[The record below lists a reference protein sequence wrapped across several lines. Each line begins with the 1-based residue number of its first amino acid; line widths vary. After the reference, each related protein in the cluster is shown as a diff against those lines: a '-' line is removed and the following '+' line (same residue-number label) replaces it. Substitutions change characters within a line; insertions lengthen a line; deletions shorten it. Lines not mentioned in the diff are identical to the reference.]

1 MTEKRFMIRCTDTMN
16 SYLLEHVFDS
26 EKEAQHFIDTSD
38 ECFAYDSSC
47 FEVEE
52 AGQSKSYKQ
61 K

>member
-52 AGQSKSYKQ
+52 A
-61 K
+61 

>member
-1 MTEKRFMIRCTDTMN
+1 MKEKKEVKFKIRYTDTMN

-38 ECFAYDSSC
+38 ECWANDSSC

-52 AGQSKSYKQ
+52 A
-61 K
+61 